1 MLIYDKKKN
10 SSENKHRWNIINAIY
25 NKPTGNIILNGE
37 KIKAFPVR
45 LEKRKVCPFLS
56 LLFNIDL
63 EVLAMTIREEI
74 EIKEIQIGK
83 EEVKHSLFADDRI
96 L

>member
-1 MLIYDKKKN
+1 MIKKN
-10 SSENKHRWNIINAIY
+10 FSENKHRRNIIKAIN

-45 LEKRKVCPFLS
+45 LGKRKVCPFLS

-63 EVLAMTIREEI
+63 EVLAMTIRRNRNKRNPDLKRRSKTLTI
-74 EIKEIQIGK
+74 C
-83 EEVKHSLFADDRI
+83 R
-96 L
+96 